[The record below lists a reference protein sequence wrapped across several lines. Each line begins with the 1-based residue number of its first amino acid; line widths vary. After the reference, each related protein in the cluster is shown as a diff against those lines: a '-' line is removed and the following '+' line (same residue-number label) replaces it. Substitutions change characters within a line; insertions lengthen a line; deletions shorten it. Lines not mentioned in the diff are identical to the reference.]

1 MANCY
6 NVCLAIRGR
15 KEVLDEIQELFQQEI
30 DEGQTPDVY
39 YTMGKTLR
47 RMGYD
52 PYKLECRAYTESL
65 DRVDHEKLY
74 LNYTG
79 AWGAKPQ
86 VIIAI
91 RDRWQVE
98 VEWSGVDE
106 FGQYPLTTEP
116 DDVGKYQLEDEEEG
130 LNPFCDLPE
139 WSAEWE
145 ALPVI
150 NKYYKTDC
158 KTLKEAFETI
168 DGLCHSD
175 PMRLYYED
183 EKDVQAVK
191 AARIDLKR

>member
-15 KEVLDEIQELFQQEI
+15 KEVLDEIQTLFQQEI
-30 DEGQTPDVY
+30 DEGQTAREY

-52 PYKLECRAYTESL
+52 PDKLDWRAYTDRL
-65 DRVDHEKLY
+65 DRVDDGKLY
-74 LNYTG
+74 IEYTG
-79 AWGAKPQ
+79 AWTPKPQ
-86 VIIAI
+86 VIVAI
-91 RDRWQVE
+91 RDRWPVE
-98 VEWSGVDE
+98 TEWYGVDE

-116 DDVGKYQLEDEEEG
+116 DDVGKYYLEDEEEG

-139 WSAEWE
+139 WSSEQE

-158 KTLKEAFETI
+158 KTLQEAFRTI
-168 DGLCHSD
+168 GGLLHSD
-175 PMRLYYED
+175 PMELYYE
-183 EKDVQAVK
+183 EESDVKAVK
-191 AARIDLKR
+191 NAKIT